1 MSIQRHPVES
11 YDLTRNFWE
20 EFPDYK
26 VHPAFGPFWATNKKA
41 KKLKESSHFMWV
53 LSLCYDRKSAI
64 FPQPERDKWEVA
76 CENVFG
82 DPMLF
87 SDIVD
92 PENPKMTS
100 KFDFPEDVTL
110 RQLVTAFEHSIDS
123 PLGLSLRLLESKL
136 LERTEFITSTKYSV
150 DYYKEVRGKQITM
163 KGTADQL
170 DKMFAA
176 TDKINSLV
184 QKAMDELRNSEGM
197 SEAKG
202 GEEPSLG
209 DGKANF

>member
-26 VHPAFGPFWATNKKA
+26 IHPTFGPFWGVNKKA
-41 KKLKESSHFMWV
+41 KKLKYSSHFMWV
-53 LSLCYDRKSAI
+53 LALCYDRKSSI

-76 CENVFG
+76 CENVFNN
-82 DPMLF
+82 PTMF
-87 SDIVD
+87 ADIVD
-92 PENPKMTS
+92 PENPTMTTN
-100 KFDFPEDVTL
+100 FDFPEEVTL
-110 RQLVTAFEHSIDS
+110 RQLIVAFEHSIDT

-209 DGKANF
+209 DGKSNF